1 MKKLTAQ
8 YKNGKKALF
17 MDKEIRIFIYKLR
30 RRLGIQ
36 KAMNIFPFVLSIG
49 FFLGFL
55 HILFGYFHPFYYA
68 SIIASFWILT
78 SVLFGVIYF
87 FFHFPKEQEAAH
99 MGDAIIGQERLLTA
113 LELRGKN
120 EPISCLQKKD
130 AISYIAVCNIKESF
144 PYQLHF
150 KQLLLC
156 IFMASLFF
164 LFLYLPSKAKLEAEK
179 LHALKQDIKEE
190 LILVDDVEK
199 EITQE
204 KISEKQT
211 PSALETIGKKLDK
224 DDKLDTIKEL
234 LEQTKKEYS
243 SVDSKQE
250 LQKAKERLR
259 VKLENMAE
267 KETSLEKQTTI
278 SDLMEELGFSAYHN
292 LNNSNESETT
302 SLSENTSALNKTE
315 NQNEANS
322 NANKNYGSNDSN
334 DTSNSSNNNTN
345 KNSSNNSKK
354 NTNKNDDNT
363 NSKLNNSDS
372 TSNQSK
378 NQESNS
384 SSGNQESNKN
394 KAENNASNNQS
405 GNYKGKGSSGN
416 TGKNHGSKKGIERKS
431 KKKKTKEKVMVIADA
446 TSQDENLTGAVSDN
460 GNSYQE
466 SSNQQLSFGKK
477 ENLEKVAKEYAED
490 ALTTINNNNS
500 IPSQMKDIVQS
511 YFSHID

>member
-1 MKKLTAQ
+1 
-8 YKNGKKALF
+8 

-68 SIIASFWILT
+68 SIIASFWILA
-78 SVLFGVIYF
+78 SVLFGIIYF

-150 KQLLLC
+150 RQLLLC

-224 DDKLDTIKEL
+224 DDKLDIIKEL

-302 SLSENTSALNKTE
+302 TSLSENTSVLNKAE
-315 NQNEANS
+315 NQNETNS
-322 NANKNYGSNDSN
+322 NGNKNHSSNDSN
-334 DTSNSSNNNTN
+334 NTSNSSNSNTNKNNNSSKKNTN
-345 KNSSNNSKK
+345 KNSSNSSKK

-363 NSKLNNSDS
+363 NNQPNNSDS

-394 KAENNASNNQS
+394 KTGNNASNNQS
-405 GNYKGKGSSGN
+405 GNYKGKGSNGN

-431 KKKKTKEKVMVIADA
+431 KQKKTKEKVMVISDA

-460 GNSYQE
+460 GNSYQQ

>member
-1 MKKLTAQ
+1 
-8 YKNGKKALF
+8 

-68 SIIASFWILT
+68 SIIASFWILA
-78 SVLFGVIYF
+78 SVLFGIIYF

-224 DDKLDTIKEL
+224 DDKLDIIKEL

-302 SLSENTSALNKTE
+302 TSLSENTSVLNKAE
-315 NQNEANS
+315 NQNETNS
-322 NANKNYGSNDSN
+322 NGNKNHSSNDSN
-334 DTSNSSNNNTN
+334 NTSNSSNSNTNKNNNSSKKNTN
-345 KNSSNNSKK
+345 KNSSNSSKK

-363 NSKLNNSDS
+363 NNQPNNSDS

-394 KAENNASNNQS
+394 KTGNNASNNQS
-405 GNYKGKGSSGN
+405 GNYKGKGSNGN

-431 KKKKTKEKVMVIADA
+431 KQKKTKEKVMIISDA

-460 GNSYQE
+460 GNSYQQ

>member
-1 MKKLTAQ
+1 
-8 YKNGKKALF
+8 

-68 SIIASFWILT
+68 SIIASFWILA
-78 SVLFGVIYF
+78 SVLFGIIYF

-224 DDKLDTIKEL
+224 DDKLDIIKEL

-302 SLSENTSALNKTE
+302 TSLSENTSVLNKAE
-315 NQNEANS
+315 NQNETNS
-322 NANKNYGSNDSN
+322 NGNKNHSSNDSN
-334 DTSNSSNNNTN
+334 NTSNSSNSNTNKNNNSSKKNTN
-345 KNSSNNSKK
+345 KNSSNSSKK

-363 NSKLNNSDS
+363 NNQPNNSDS

-394 KAENNASNNQS
+394 KTGNNASNNQS
-405 GNYKGKGSSGN
+405 GNYKGKGSNGN

-431 KKKKTKEKVMVIADA
+431 KQKKTKEKVMVISDA

-460 GNSYQE
+460 GNSYQQ

>member
-1 MKKLTAQ
+1 
-8 YKNGKKALF
+8 

-55 HILFGYFHPFYYA
+55 HILFGYFYPFYYA
-68 SIIASFWILT
+68 SIIASFWILA
-78 SVLFGVIYF
+78 SVLFGIIYF

-224 DDKLDTIKEL
+224 DDKLDIIKEL

-302 SLSENTSALNKTE
+302 TSLSENTSVLNKAE
-315 NQNEANS
+315 NQNETNS
-322 NANKNYGSNDSN
+322 NGNKNHSSNDSN
-334 DTSNSSNNNTN
+334 NTSNSSNSNTN
-345 KNSSNNSKK
+345 KNNNKTCSSCF
-354 NTNKNDDNT
+354 
-363 NSKLNNSDS
+363 L
-372 TSNQSK
+372 
-378 NQESNS
+378 
-384 SSGNQESNKN
+384 
-394 KAENNASNNQS
+394 AS
-405 GNYKGKGSSGN
+405 
-416 TGKNHGSKKGIERKS
+416 
-431 KKKKTKEKVMVIADA
+431 
-446 TSQDENLTGAVSDN
+446 
-460 GNSYQE
+460 
-466 SSNQQLSFGKK
+466 
-477 ENLEKVAKEYAED
+477 
-490 ALTTINNNNS
+490 
-500 IPSQMKDIVQS
+500 
-511 YFSHID
+511 

>member
-1 MKKLTAQ
+1 
-8 YKNGKKALF
+8 

-68 SIIASFWILT
+68 SIIASFWILA
-78 SVLFGVIYF
+78 SVLFGIIYF

-224 DDKLDTIKEL
+224 DDKLDIIKEL

-302 SLSENTSALNKTE
+302 TSLSENTSVLNKAE
-315 NQNEANS
+315 NQNETNS
-322 NANKNYGSNDSN
+322 NGNKNHSSNDSN
-334 DTSNSSNNNTN
+334 NTSNSNTNKNNNSSKKNTN
-345 KNSSNNSKK
+345 KNSSNSSKK

-363 NSKLNNSDS
+363 NNQPNNSDS

-394 KAENNASNNQS
+394 KTGNNASNNQS
-405 GNYKGKGSSGN
+405 GNYKGKGSNGN

-431 KKKKTKEKVMVIADA
+431 KQKKTKEKVMIISDA

-460 GNSYQE
+460 GNSYQQ

>member
-1 MKKLTAQ
+1 
-8 YKNGKKALF
+8 

-55 HILFGYFHPFYYA
+55 HILFGYFYPFYYA
-68 SIIASFWILT
+68 SIIASFWILA
-78 SVLFGVIYF
+78 SVLFGIIYF

-224 DDKLDTIKEL
+224 DDKLDIIKEL

-302 SLSENTSALNKTE
+302 TSLSENTSVLNKAE
-315 NQNEANS
+315 NQNETNS
-322 NANKNYGSNDSN
+322 NGNKNHSSNDSN
-334 DTSNSSNNNTN
+334 NTSNSSNSNTNKNNNSSKKNTN
-345 KNSSNNSKK
+345 KNSSNSSKK

-363 NSKLNNSDS
+363 NNQPNNSDS

-394 KAENNASNNQS
+394 KTGNNASNNQS
-405 GNYKGKGSSGN
+405 GNYKGKGSNGN

-431 KKKKTKEKVMVIADA
+431 KQKKTKEKVMVISDA
-446 TSQDENLTGAVSDN
+446 TSQDKNLTGAVSDN
-460 GNSYQE
+460 GNSYQQ